1 MSKPML
7 KFPSIEQF
15 KNITKHVRDS
25 VEYHNTKFP
34 EIKFMGSVKIHGTN
48 ASFVCPVNGTPD
60 NIYFQ
65 SRERVLDM
73 VQDNAGFCAWGTG
86 KKEILHQF
94 IQVAQNLK
102 SAQTGYVQ
110 IYGEWFGSSIQKA
123 VGVTNL
129 KEKYFSIFAI
139 RISDSAENQEW
150 FTPEEISYVVSSV
163 ANRKENNIYC
173 KLDFPTW
180 QIDVDFTKP
189 ESMQNTMIDLTMKV
203 EEDCPVARHFF
214 PDTDLPLV
222 GEGIVWEAISSTV
235 PEINIKGMQ
244 FKVKGEKHS
253 SGSKVKIMVP
263 VDEEKVASVREFVE
277 KTVTIGRLNQ
287 GIQVMKENGKDP
299 YDSKNTGEFI
309 KWVMGDVLKEEIG
322 MLTESGLC
330 TKDVTGPIA
339 QVSRKFYL
347 DQI

>member
-1 MSKPML
+1 LKP
-7 KFPSIEQF
+7 
-15 KNITKHVRDS
+15 T
-25 VEYHNTKFP
+25 
-34 EIKFMGSVKIHGTN
+34 
-48 ASFVCPVNGTPD
+48 
-60 NIYFQ
+60 
-65 SRERVLDM
+65 
-73 VQDNAGFCAWGTG
+73 
-86 KKEILHQF
+86 
-94 IQVAQNLK
+94 
-102 SAQTGYVQ
+102 QTGYVQ
-110 IYGEWFGSSIQKA
+110 IYGEWFGASIQKA

-139 RISDSAENQEW
+139 RISETAESQEW

-163 ANRKENNIYC
+163 ANRKEHNIYC

-180 QIDVDFTKP
+180 QIDVDFSKP
-189 ESMQNTMIDLTMKV
+189 EENQNTMIDLTTKV

-214 PDTDLPLV
+214 PDTDLTLV

-244 FKVKGEKHS
+244 YKVKGEKHS
-253 SGSKVKIMVP
+253 SGSKVKVMVP

-287 GIQVMKENGKDP
+287 GIQVMKENGKDTT
-299 YDSKNTGEFI
+299 DSKNTGEFI

-339 QVSRKFYL
+339 QVARKFYL
-347 DQI
+347 DRI